1 MVCIKRH
8 IYSYLN
14 NMVTPRVYLSSWKR
28 AGSRW
33 LSVLT
38 AFHNWQFILRNHKL
52 ESHLICLR
60 QIAATGFNVSWANT
74 VITRETRRSRQKSSL
89 PANAASGNFHA
100 PNKNPA
106 QQAFPTSVLWFAE
119 VHRTWMHYRRY
130 STVAL
135 FGATTF
141 CPLCNWLGTSGVLPT
156 ITITISV
163 SHRVSLEPCPR
174 CEGGFYCRRMEG
186 AFIHFEECRTEMFSR
201 YCAWDRRSRN

>member
-1 MVCIKRH
+1 MNSSISSKTSSLSGKGLSPIHPTSTLAHPSNRGYCMYRKAFIYENYSKVNNNQTVVCIKRH
-8 IYSYLN
+8 IYLKKHGN
-14 NMVTPRVYLSSWKR
+14 TPSLPFIAER
-28 AGSRW
+28 AGSRR

-119 VHRTWMHYRRY
+119 VHRTWMH
-130 STVAL
+130 
-135 FGATTF
+135 
-141 CPLCNWLGTSGVLPT
+141 
-156 ITITISV
+156 
-163 SHRVSLEPCPR
+163 
-174 CEGGFYCRRMEG
+174 
-186 AFIHFEECRTEMFSR
+186 
-201 YCAWDRRSRN
+201 